1 MLDINEGH
9 LMEDWE
15 QASRQEVTD
24 YKAGASEVCINESWV
39 KNPPNILIFTLQR
52 VKYDKK
58 ALKLVKDFKK
68 FQFEKVI
75 YADQLLEGNIGRI
88 DGVRERTRRIK
99 MEIKKL
105 RAELEAC
112 KSDTILESLTESVSF
127 LQG

>member
-1 MLDINEGH
+1 M
-9 LMEDWE
+9 
-15 QASRQEVTD
+15 
-24 YKAGASEVCINESWV
+24 
-39 KNPPNILIFTLQR
+39 
-52 VKYDKK
+52 
-58 ALKLVKDFKK
+58 
-68 FQFEKVI
+68 I

-112 KSDTILESLTESVSF
+112 KEDTILNSLKESVSF